1 MMRLHNLRPRP
12 GSRHRVKRLGIGES
26 SGHGKTS
33 GKGHKGQ
40 KARSGGS
47 IRLGFEGGQMP
58 LIRRLPKRGFN
69 NAAFHKT
76 YAIVNL
82 SDLNDFKA
90 GTAVNE
96 QLLRESKLIRGN
108 FVGVKILGDGELKHG
123 LSIEAD
129 KVSAS
134 ARAKIEKAGGTIT
147 LREARS
153 PRPPRPKGSKDV
165 DATATAETQDASPEV
180 DKPTA
185 KKKSAGSAVKKTK
198 APAKKKS
205 SGKS

>member
-1 MMRLHNLRPRP
+1 MIRLHNMRTRP
-12 GSRHRVKRLGIGES
+12 GSKHRVKRLGSGES

-47 IRLGFEGGQMP
+47 LRLGFEGGQMP

-82 SDLNDFKA
+82 SDLNAFKE
-90 GTAVNE
+90 GTLVNE
-96 QLLRESKLIRGN
+96 QLLRDSNLIRGN
-108 FVGVKILGDGELKHG
+108 GAGLKILGGGELKHG
-123 LSIEAD
+123 LSVEAD
-129 KVSAS
+129 KISAS
-134 ARAKIEKAGGTIT
+134 AREKIEKAGGTVT
-147 LREARS
+147 M
-153 PRPPRPKGSKDV
+153 RPKPAAHGPRV
-165 DATATAETQDASPEV
+165 DHVTAAAADASEPE
-180 DKPTA
+180 TA
-185 KKKSAGSAVKKTK
+185 GAAKVKAAKNPSSKRK
-198 APAKKKS
+198 APVKAKAKKKS

>member
-12 GSRHRVKRLGIGES
+12 GARHRVKRLGCGES

-76 YAIVNL
+76 YAIINL
-82 SDLNDFKA
+82 DALNEFKA
-90 GTAVNE
+90 GTVVNE
-96 QLLRESKLIRGN
+96 QMLRESKLVRGN
-108 FVGVKILGDGELKHG
+108 VEGIKILGDGDLKHG
-123 LSIEAD
+123 LTIEAD

-134 ARAKIEKAGGTIT
+134 AREKIEKAGGTIT
-147 LREARS
+147 LREKRVPNVT
-153 PRPPRPKGSKDV
+153 PRKD
-165 DATATAETQDASPEV
+165 DIDPAEKSESEAKVAP
-180 DKPTA
+180 
-185 KKKSAGSAVKKTK
+185 KKKAKSSSGAKVKSKKT
-198 APAKKKS
+198 PRKS
-205 SGKS
+205 